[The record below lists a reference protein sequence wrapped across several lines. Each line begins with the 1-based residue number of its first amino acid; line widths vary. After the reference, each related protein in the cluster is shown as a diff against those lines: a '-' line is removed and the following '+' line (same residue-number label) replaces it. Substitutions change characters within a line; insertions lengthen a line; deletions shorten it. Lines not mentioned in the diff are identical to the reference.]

1 MVPVYYLGILFFLRL
16 VWLREMNALSVIV
29 TSSHFFFSM
38 LSSLV

>member
-1 MVPVYYLGILFFLRL
+1 MVPVYSLDILFFLSL